1 MKLNVAIQMDHVSS
15 IDIDGDSTFVLGLEA
30 ERRGYAVWHYT
41 PPDLI
46 FRDRKVLARAQ
57 PMKLRREKGN
67 HFTLGAPEMLDL
79 ATLDVVLLR
88 QDPPFDMSYI
98 TTTHI
103 LEHIH
108 PKTLVVNDPA
118 SVRNAPEKLFVT
130 HFDNVMPPTL
140 ICSDARAIRAFR
152 DEHKDIILK
161 PLFGNGGA
169 GVFRVRPDDEN
180 FNSLLEMFSQRS
192 REPVIAQRYL
202 PEVRKGDKRIIL
214 IDGKAVGVINRVPAE
229 GEARSNMHVGG
240 VAVKDVLT
248 KRDQELCDIIGPEL
262 AKRGL
267 LFVGIDVIGDYLTEI
282 NVTSPT
288 GLQQINRFDGVA
300 LEAQI
305 WDAIEARYQ
314 ATRRARMIRRTFLA
328 LTVIPPAI
336 LVGMGPA
343 LAQIDT
349 LTLKPIVKA
358 VREGDEEKVRSALL
372 KGESPNQID
381 TNGQPLLMVA
391 VVAGQIAVVE
401 TLLKGG
407 AIRRQR
413 GQGGQHLA
421 DPGRRDAA
429 TSTSSRSCS
438 PKNAK
443 ARRADAP
450 GRHGAHPLPPAAA
463 MPRSCARCSP
473 RRPIPTRP
481 TSPAARRWPMPARPA
496 SPPSRPCCARPADAN
511 DVGRGRVSARPR
523 RSGYRV
529 RSRSI
534 RPRSK
539 KASCAPPVRAAST
552 STRPRRRC
560 SCASTCAIRRRCRTT
575 CASGWSG
582 WPAGG

>member
-1 MKLNVAIQMDHVSS
+1 M
-15 IDIDGDSTFVLGLEA
+15 
-30 ERRGYAVWHYT
+30 
-41 PPDLI
+41 
-46 FRDRKVLARAQ
+46 
-57 PMKLRREKGN
+57 
-67 HFTLGAPEMLDL
+67 
-79 ATLDVVLLR
+79 VLLR

-240 VAVKDVLT
+240 VAVKDVLS

-314 ATRRARMIRRTFLA
+314 ATRRT
-328 LTVIPPAI
+328 
-336 LVGMGPA
+336 G
-343 LAQIDT
+343 
-349 LTLKPIVKA
+349 
-358 VREGDEEKVRSALL
+358 
-372 KGESPNQID
+372 
-381 TNGQPLLMVA
+381 
-391 VVAGQIAVVE
+391 
-401 TLLKGG
+401 
-407 AIRRQR
+407 
-413 GQGGQHLA
+413 
-421 DPGRRDAA
+421 
-429 TSTSSRSCS
+429 
-438 PKNAK
+438 
-443 ARRADAP
+443 
-450 GRHGAHPLPPAAA
+450 
-463 MPRSCARCSP
+463 
-473 RRPIPTRP
+473 
-481 TSPAARRWPMPARPA
+481 
-496 SPPSRPCCARPADAN
+496 
-511 DVGRGRVSARPR
+511 
-523 RSGYRV
+523 
-529 RSRSI
+529 
-534 RPRSK
+534 
-539 KASCAPPVRAAST
+539 
-552 STRPRRRC
+552 
-560 SCASTCAIRRRCRTT
+560 
-575 CASGWSG
+575 
-582 WPAGG
+582 